1 MEISFWLVA
10 LVTIMGLHMG
20 IEKTNGYEKAE
31 EDEWFPTQYRLSNQI
46 YYHFTKQKYLRFKEY
61 WQLRISTVHFVVYT
75 LILFS
80 SYIATTI
87 MRIEYS
93 LGYKKFLMCYY
104 FVLAFSPL
112 LIDVIMWVWIR
123 IIKNKRSRN

>member
-10 LVTIMGLHMG
+10 LVTIMGLYMG
-20 IEKTNGYEKAE
+20 IKKTNGYEKAE
-31 EDEWFPTQYRLSNQI
+31 EDEWFPKQYRLSNQI
-46 YYHFTKQKYLRFKEY
+46 YYYFTKQKYLRFKEC
-61 WQLRISTVHFVVYT
+61 WQLRISTLHFVVHT

-80 SYIATTI
+80 SYIVTTI
-87 MRIEYS
+87 IGIEYS

-123 IIKNKRSRN
+123 IIKNKCSRD

>member
-1 MEISFWLVA
+1 
-10 LVTIMGLHMG
+10 MG
-20 IEKTNGYEKAE
+20 IKRTNGYENVE
-31 EDEWFPTQYRLSNQI
+31 EDEYFPKQYRLSNRI
-46 YYHFTKQKYLRFKEY
+46 YYHFAKQKYLRFKEY
-61 WQLRISTVHFVVYT
+61 WQLHISTVHFAVYT

-87 MRIEYS
+87 MKIEYS
-93 LGYKKFLMCYY
+93 LGYKRFLMCYY

-123 IIKNKRSRN
+123 IIKNKCSRD